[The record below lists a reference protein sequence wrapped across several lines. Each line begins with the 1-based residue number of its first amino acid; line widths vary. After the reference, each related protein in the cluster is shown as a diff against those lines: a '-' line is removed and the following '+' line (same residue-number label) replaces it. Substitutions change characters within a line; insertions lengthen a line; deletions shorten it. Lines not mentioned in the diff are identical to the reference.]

1 MILKQDKRRGV
12 AILDTAKYNKKI
24 WHFKHKTFQ
33 RVTTYPTATT
43 RKKLQKV
50 LRKLKSKFSEQ

>member
-33 RVTTYPTATT
+33 KSYNIPYCNHKEKVT
-43 RKKLQKV
+43 
-50 LRKLKSKFSEQ
+50 KSFEKIKI